1 MALIRSER
9 HARLVESLRAF
20 HEFVVNDRN
29 HLDQRESLMG
39 SKLLGDYFSTAPYF
53 SQRPRF
59 LYTDR
64 EYWPPQRVFYTSS
77 SFSSAAMTSRRCRP
91 VPAPAHFFDG
101 QGVSLSISSCTAPSG
116 EGFFA
121 PRPPTAISML
131 GQMSPTQSHMPS
143 FDKKNQRY
151 SEPASSPHLA
161 RTS

>member
-1 MALIRSER
+1 
-9 HARLVESLRAF
+9 
-20 HEFVVNDRN
+20 
-29 HLDQRESLMG
+29 
-39 SKLLGDYFSTAPYF
+39 
-53 SQRPRF
+53 
-59 LYTDR
+59 
-64 EYWPPQRVFYTSS
+64 
-77 SFSSAAMTSRRCRP
+77 
-91 VPAPAHFFDG
+91 
-101 QGVSLSISSCTAPSG
+101 LSISSCTAPSG